1 MLKTKEYYK
10 ILHFLKVE
18 SVDRI
23 YPVEEYFFE
32 IDDETGEEVS
42 IVYESDCFLF
52 ETNRQ
57 QFSGLDYVEVLL
69 ESHNS
74 FDINT
79 LKLNISEY
87 VDGYDPIL
95 VLDAEPHDSCDSNGM
110 LPANTPYRIV
120 FKIRKSQTMSETS
133 RNLTNVRSIELI
145 TNNNLDFR
153 IHEICFRDN
162 NAPFTLEQ
170 LDAFYEDGK
179 YYVLSRLH
187 MTNVPPELEDHVY
200 TASAGYGWMSVWEYE
215 ARVMKDTQKK
225 ALNYGQWL
233 FAQVDEAIDLY
244 KKANGI
250 ADDEELFVMADL
262 VTSRR
267 LRW

>member
-23 YPVEEYFFE
+23 YPVEEYFYRINE
-32 IDDETGEEVS
+32 ETGEEEPV
-42 IVYESDCFLF
+42 IYEGDSFLF

-69 ESHNS
+69 ESSEIFSTN
-74 FDINT
+74 D

-87 VDGYDPIL
+87 KEGYDPVII
-95 VLDAEPHDSCDSNGM
+95 LDAEPHDNIIED
-110 LPANTPYRIV
+110 TPLRIV
-120 FKIRKSQTMSETS
+120 FKIRKSQTMSEAS
-133 RNLTNVRSIELI
+133 RNLTNIKSIELI
-145 TNNNLDFR
+145 TPDNSKFK

-187 MTNVPPELEDHVY
+187 MSEVPPELEDHVY

-215 ARVMKDTQKK
+215 SRVMKDTQKNAK
-225 ALNYGQWL
+225 NYGQWL
-233 FAQVDEAIDLY
+233 FAQVDDAIDLY

-250 ADDEELFVMADL
+250 ADDEELFIMDEL
-262 VTSRR
+262 ITYKW

>member
-1 MLKTKEYYK
+1 MLRTKEYYK

-23 YPVEEYFFE
+23 YPVEEYFYTIDKESAEE
-32 IDDETGEEVS
+32 IP
-42 IVYESDCFLF
+42 IVYEGDSFLF

-69 ESHNS
+69 EA
-74 FDINT
+74 NT
-79 LKLNISEY
+79 EYTSTDLHLNISEY
-87 VDGYDPIL
+87 VQGYDPVL
-95 VLDAEPHDSCDSNGM
+95 VLDAEEKTIDPD
-110 LPANTPYRIV
+110 TPTRIV

-145 TNNNLDFR
+145 TPNNADFK

-170 LDAFYEDGK
+170 LDAFYNNGK

-187 MTNVPPELEDHVY
+187 MDTVPPELEDHVY
-200 TASAGYGWMSVWEYE
+200 TATAGYAWMSVWEYE
-215 ARVMKDTQKK
+215 ARVMNDEQKNAK
-225 ALNYGQWL
+225 SYGKWL
-233 FAQVDEAIDLY
+233 FAVVDDAIDSY

-250 ADDEELFVMADL
+250 ADDEEMFIMPQL
-262 VTSRR
+262 VTHRK

>member
-23 YPVEEYFFE
+23 YPVEEYFYRINE
-32 IDDETGEEVS
+32 ETGEEEPV
-42 IVYESDCFLF
+42 IYEGDSFLF

-69 ESHNS
+69 ESS
-74 FDINT
+74 EDFSTDD

-87 VDGYDPIL
+87 KEGYDPVII
-95 VLDAEPHDSCDSNGM
+95 LDAESHENITT
-110 LPANTPYRIV
+110 NTPLRIV
-120 FKIRKSQTMSETS
+120 FKIRKSQTMSEAS
-133 RNLTNVRSIELI
+133 RNLTNIKSIELI
-145 TNNNLDFR
+145 TPNNSNFK
-153 IHEICFRDN
+153 IHEVCFRDN

-187 MTNVPPELEDHVY
+187 MSEVPPELEDHVY

-215 ARVMKDTQKK
+215 SRVMKDTQKNAK
-225 ALNYGQWL
+225 NYGQWL

-250 ADDEELFVMADL
+250 ADDEELFIMDDL
-262 VTSRR
+262 ITYKW
-267 LRW
+267 LKW

>member
-23 YPVEEYFFE
+23 YPVEEYFYTINE
-32 IDDETGEEVS
+32 QTGEEEPV
-42 IVYESDCFLF
+42 IYEGDSFLF
-52 ETNRQ
+52 KTNRQ

-69 ESHNS
+69 ESS
-74 FDINT
+74 VQCDAEDI
-79 LKLNISEY
+79 KLNISEY
-87 VDGYDPIL
+87 EQGYDPTIIL
-95 VLDAEPHDSCDSNGM
+95 TGEKKTIQPDVP
-110 LPANTPYRIV
+110 TQVI

-133 RNLTNVRSIELI
+133 RNLTNIKSIELV
-145 TNNNLDFR
+145 TDDNSNFK

-170 LDAFYEDGK
+170 LDAFYENGK

-187 MTNVPPELEDHVY
+187 MEEVPPELSDHVY
-200 TASAGYGWMSVWEYE
+200 TATAGYGWMAVWEYE
-215 ARVMKDTQKK
+215 ARVMNDDTKN
-225 ALNYGQWL
+225 AMSYGKWL
-233 FAQVDEAIDLY
+233 FATVDKAIEDY
-244 KKANGI
+244 KFANGI
-250 ADDEELFVMADL
+250 ADEEELFVHNEL
-262 VTSRR
+262 VTFRP

>member
-23 YPVEEYFFE
+23 YPVEEYFYQ
-32 IDDETGEEVS
+32 IDDNGEEVPV
-42 IVYESDCFLF
+42 IYEGDSFLF

-69 ESHNS
+69 ESS
-74 FDINT
+74 EEFDVNDI
-79 LKLNISEY
+79 KLNMSEY
-87 VDGYDPIL
+87 KEGYDPVM
-95 VLDAEPHDSCDSNGM
+95 VLDADEHDVV
-110 LPANTPYRIV
+110 LNTPIKLVFRI
-120 FKIRKSQTMSETS
+120 KKSQTMSEAS
-133 RNLTNVRSIELI
+133 RNLTNIKSIELV
-145 TNNNLDFR
+145 TPNNNSFK

-162 NAPFTLEQ
+162 NAPFSLEE

-187 MTNVPPELEDHVY
+187 MSEVPVELADHVY
-200 TASAGYGWMSVWEYE
+200 TASAGYGWMAVWEYE
-215 ARVMKDTQKK
+215 SRVMNDEQKNAK
-225 ALNYGQWL
+225 SYGKWL
-233 FAQVDEAIDLY
+233 FAVVDDAIDLY

-250 ADDEELFVMADL
+250 ADDDEMLLLDDL
-262 VTSRR
+262 ITFKW

>member
-23 YPVEEYFFE
+23 YPAEEYFYS
-32 IDDETGEEVS
+32 IDEETGEEVPV
-42 IVYESDCFLF
+42 IYEGDSFLF

-57 QFSGLDYVEVLL
+57 QFSGIDYVEVLL
-69 ESHNS
+69 EASNDYSSTDLS
-74 FDINT
+74 F
-79 LKLNISEY
+79 NISEY
-87 VDGYDPIL
+87 VQGYDPKV
-95 VLDAEPHDSCDSNGM
+95 VLEAEPKNI
-110 LPANTPYRIV
+110 PANVPTQVI

-133 RNLTNVRSIELI
+133 RNLTNIKSIELV
-145 TNNNLDFR
+145 TPNNTDFK

-170 LDAFYEDGK
+170 LDSFYEDGK

-187 MTNVPPELEDHVY
+187 MSEVPEELADHVY
-200 TASAGYGWMSVWEYE
+200 TATAGYGWMATWEYE
-215 ARVMKDTQKK
+215 ARVMNDDTKN
-225 ALNYGQWL
+225 AMSYGKWL
-233 FAQVDEAIDLY
+233 FYTVNEAIDSY
-244 KKANGI
+244 KVANGI
-250 ADDEELFVMADL
+250 ADDEEMFVMDKL
-262 VTSRR
+262 VTHTR

>member
-23 YPVEEYFFE
+23 YPVEEYFYE
-32 IDDETGEEVS
+32 VDEETGEETP
-42 IVYESDCFLF
+42 IIYEGDSFLF

-69 ESHNS
+69 ECSEL
-74 FDINT
+74 FDVDDI
-79 LKLNISEY
+79 KLNISEY
-87 VDGYDPIL
+87 SQGYDPVM
-95 VLDAEPHDSCDSNGM
+95 VLDAEPHDNIAVD
-110 LPANTPYRIV
+110 TPLKLV
-120 FKIRKSQTMSETS
+120 FKIRKSQTMSEAS
-133 RNLTNVRSIELI
+133 RNLTNVKSIELV
-145 TNNNLDFR
+145 TPNNSNFK

-187 MTNVPPELEDHVY
+187 MDEVPSALEDHVY

-215 ARVMKDTQKK
+215 ARVMNDEQKNAK
-225 ALNYGQWL
+225 SYGKWL
-233 FAQVDEAIDLY
+233 FAQVDDAIDLY

-250 ADDEELFVMADL
+250 ADDEEMFVMSDL
-262 VTSRR
+262 VTFRF

>member
-23 YPVEEYFFE
+23 YPVEEYFYE
-32 IDDETGEEVS
+32 IDEESGEE
-42 IVYESDCFLF
+42 IPIIYEGDSFLF
-52 ETNRQ
+52 KTNRQ

-69 ESHNS
+69 ESS
-74 FDINT
+74 EMFSSDDI
-79 LKLNISEY
+79 KLNISEY
-87 VDGYDPIL
+87 ELGYDPIMI
-95 VLDAEPHDSCDSNGM
+95 LDAESHDGIEVDKPIK
-110 LPANTPYRIV
+110 LV
-120 FKIRKSQTMSETS
+120 FKIRKSQTMSEAS
-133 RNLTNVRSIELI
+133 RNLTNIKSIELI
-145 TNNNLDFR
+145 TPNNLAFK

-187 MTNVPPELEDHVY
+187 MSEVPDELADHVY

-215 ARVMKDTQKK
+215 ARVMNDEQKNAK
-225 ALNYGQWL
+225 SYGKWL
-233 FAQVDEAIDLY
+233 FAVVDDAIDLY

-250 ADDEELFVMADL
+250 ADDELLFVDTGL
-262 VTSRR
+262 VTYRR
-267 LRW
+267 VRW

>member
-23 YPVEEYFFE
+23 YPVEEYFYRINE
-32 IDDETGEEVS
+32 ETGEEEPV
-42 IVYESDCFLF
+42 IYEGDSFLF

-57 QFSGLDYVEVLL
+57 QFSGLDYVEILL
-69 ESHNS
+69 QSSEMFSVE
-74 FDINT
+74 D

-87 VDGYDPIL
+87 VEGYDPIII
-95 VLDAEPHDSCDSNGM
+95 LDAEPHDNISINV
-110 LPANTPYRIV
+110 PIKIV

-133 RNLTNVRSIELI
+133 RNLTNIKSIELV
-145 TNNNLDFR
+145 TPNNSAFK

-187 MTNVPPELEDHVY
+187 MRTVPPELEDHVY

-215 ARVMKDTQKK
+215 ARVMKDTQKNAK
-225 ALNYGQWL
+225 NYGQWL
-233 FAQVDEAIDLY
+233 FAVVDEAIDLY

-250 ADDEELFVMADL
+250 ADDEDLFVMDDL
-262 VTSRR
+262 ITYKW